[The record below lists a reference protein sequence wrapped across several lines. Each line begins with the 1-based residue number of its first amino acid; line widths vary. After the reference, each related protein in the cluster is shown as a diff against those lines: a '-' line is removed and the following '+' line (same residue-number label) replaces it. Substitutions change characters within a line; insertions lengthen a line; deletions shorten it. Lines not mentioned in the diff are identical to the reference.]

1 MLYQNDIEIKPS
13 YHLLRVSCKPVLHT
27 ELYVQAGSLCTG

>member
-13 YHLLRVSCKPVLHT
+13 YHLLRVSCKPVLQ
-27 ELYVQAGSLCTG
+27 LLQSLACTC